1 MYQSVDY
8 RETEKHKPDVEICT
22 LSEKSSAWLERLD
35 EALAAYPSSA
45 KRRRSRLITK
55 GKYVE
60 LAFKFNRSLH
70 DHVDS
75 LTVDFIAER
84 VGSKSCKPSDD
95 RPADVCYRCDEEQAK
110 NFGRYLAYASTL
122 PMADLPRLEEHKR
135 TPLSVL
141 LTRALIEFT
150 REYESRVSQHGMPRL
165 EVLSNVLRAVPRQGI
180 TQKEFE
186 RHAVLATRSARVVV
200 RNCVELGWLKVEK
213 TSRKQKPTITLTEEG
228 ASMRQH
234 GMRRVKRVES
244 LWAKRYETR
253 YEKLKSVLEALVS
266 TFELE
271 LPHYVTGYGPAD
283 ESLTG
288 GTFLPGE
295 EGPPRIPSRG
305 AEWPVVVRQSEK
317 RNRSLA
323 MPALLSQT
331 LTQFA
336 LDYEAERLGRLGL
349 TAMFFQHL
357 PDEGLSLKAARQFQP
372 ITGNGKSLHER
383 HLYIALEPGKTSDGT
398 RMVYPTQKTRLS
410 RDAYPYQVANIES
423 HWQKRYGKA
432 NMTDLR
438 KSLEALDASFSD
450 DLPDYPDT
458 TTWMLPWYRPYRL
471 QP

>member
-1 MYQSVDY
+1 M
-8 RETEKHKPDVEICT
+8 
-22 LSEKSSAWLERLD
+22 SEKSSIWLERLD

-60 LAFKFNRSLH
+60 LAFKFNQSLH
-70 DHVDS
+70 DRIDS

-84 VGSKSCKPSDD
+84 VGSKSCKPSDG

-110 NFGRYLAYASTL
+110 NFGRFLAYASTL
-122 PMADLPRLEEHKR
+122 QMAELPRLEEHKQ

-141 LTRALIEFT
+141 LTRALVEFT
-150 REYESRVSQHGMPRL
+150 REYESRISRHGMPRL
-165 EVLSNVLRAVPRQGI
+165 EVLSNVLRVVPRQGV

-186 RHAVLATRSARVVV
+186 RGAVLATRSARVVV
-200 RNCVELGWLKVEK
+200 RNCVELGWLKLEK
-213 TSRKQKPTITLTEEG
+213 ASRKQKPTITLTEEG
-228 ASMRQH
+228 AYIRQN
-234 GMRRVKRVES
+234 GIRRVKRVES
-244 LWAKRYETR
+244 LWANRYEVT
-253 YEKLKSVLEALVS
+253 YEKLESVLEALVS
-266 TFELE
+266 KFELE

-288 GTFLPGE
+288 GAFLPGE

-305 AEWPVVVRQSEK
+305 AEWPVVVRQTEK
-317 RNRSLA
+317 RNRSSS
-323 MPALLSQT
+323 MSALLSQT
-331 LTQFA
+331 LTQFV
-336 LDYEAERLGRLGL
+336 LDYEAEKLGRLGL

-357 PDEGLSLKAARQFQP
+357 PDEGLNLKCARQFQA

-383 HLYIALEPGKTSDGT
+383 HLYIAIEPGKTSDGT

-410 RDAYPYQVANIES
+410 RDAYAYQVANIES
-423 HWQKRYGKA
+423 QWQKRYGRA
-432 NMTDLR
+432 VMTNLR
-438 KSLEALDASFSD
+438 KSLETLDASFSD

-458 TTWMLPWYRPYRL
+458 TTWMLPWYRPYLL